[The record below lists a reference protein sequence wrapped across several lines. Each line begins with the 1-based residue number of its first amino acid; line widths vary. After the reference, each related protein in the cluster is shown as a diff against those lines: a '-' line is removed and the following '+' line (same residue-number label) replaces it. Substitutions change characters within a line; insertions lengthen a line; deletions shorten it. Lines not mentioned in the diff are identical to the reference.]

1 MTTSKSVKAEFEL
14 RSLPRQMRTSTKN
27 LQSTKASLQICE
39 SEDEH
44 VWRLGGQRGHK
55 ILEAKVYNLKI
66 KRRCSKTFRG
76 YSSNNQI
83 AKMQR

>member
-14 RSLPRQMRTSTKN
+14 RSLPRQMRTSTKKR
-27 LQSTKASLQICE
+27 KASLQICE

>member
-1 MTTSKSVKAEFEL
+1 MPEFEL
-14 RSLPRQMRTSTKN
+14 RSLPRQMRTSTKKP
-27 LQSTKASLQICE
+27 TKASLQICE